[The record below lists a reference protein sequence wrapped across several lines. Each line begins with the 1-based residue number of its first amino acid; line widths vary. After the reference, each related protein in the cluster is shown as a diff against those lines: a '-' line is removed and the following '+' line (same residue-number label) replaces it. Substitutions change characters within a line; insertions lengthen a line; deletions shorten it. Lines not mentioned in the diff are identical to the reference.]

1 MKQIQYD
8 GFELEHFDSASNF
21 RRYQISLI
29 KKFIAGSLLEVGA
42 GKGGLAA
49 KYIDLTNDITLIEP
63 NKKLFNSLKK
73 KFKKKKILIKN
84 ISVKK
89 VYKKYD
95 VIMYFDVLEHIK
107 KDLQEIKLAS
117 KKLNKNG
124 VLIFSVPAFQIFYS
138 DFDRLVGHFKRYNK
152 NDFLEFSKKN
162 NLKIAKLVYYDSIGF
177 LFLILNKI
185 FFLKQNNLKSKV
197 FLWNLLIPISKILDV
212 ITFNTFGK
220 SLLCVFEKKNKY

>member
-21 RRYQISLI
+21 RRYQISFI
-29 KKFIAGSLLEVGA
+29 KKFLVGSLLEVGA
-42 GKGGLAA
+42 GKGGLAT
-49 KYIDLTNDITLIEP
+49 KYIDLSNDITLIEP
-63 NKKLFNSLKK
+63 DKKLFNFLKK
-73 KFKKKKILIKN
+73 KFKKKRISIQNIPIKKIKR
-84 ISVKK
+84 KF
-89 VYKKYD
+89 D

-107 KDLQEIKLAS
+107 RDLQEIKLAS

-124 VLIFSVPAFQIFYS
+124 YLIFSVPAFQIFYS

-162 NLKIAKLVYYDSIGF
+162 DLEITKLVYYDSIGF

-185 FFLKQNNLKSKV
+185 FSLKQNNIKSKV
-197 FLWNLLIPISKILDV
+197 FLWNLLIPISKILD
-212 ITFNTFGK
+212 ILTFNTFGK
-220 SLLCVFEKKNKY
+220 SLLCVFKKKN